1 MRRMW
6 NVSGL
11 KKWCGDVFLFIPQKK
26 IPCFS
31 TSRICTMLHPL
42 IIVPLSTCLTARGL
56 NRGSAGNYSTP
67 PHPPACGV
75 STIILLLQSRLEPMW
90 NRSVNIKHWLLD
102 GQSRFIFFSLLL
114 TSERLQQTW
123 SRRIN
128 EEFWQWRE
136 KIKVQL
142 GMDYS
147 QRSRRYLCL
156 LICTNCIWD
165 VVPII
170 TACLLSFN
178 CVRNLHR
185 SDGHVK

>member
-11 KKWCGDVFLFIPQKK
+11 ETWCWDVFFFFPQKK
-26 IPCFS
+26 KKNPCFS

-75 STIILLLQSRLEPMW
+75 STIILLLQSRLEPMG
-90 NRSVNIKHWLLD
+90 NQSVNIKHWMLD
-102 GQSRFIFFSLLL
+102 GQSRFFFFPLAAHIWTPPTDTAKKNLWRIL
-114 TSERLQQTW
+114 TMAVKNLTW
-123 SRRIN
+123 NGLFNS
-128 EEFWQWRE
+128 
-136 KIKVQL
+136 
-142 GMDYS
+142 
-147 QRSRRYLCL
+147 CL
-156 LICTNCIWD
+156 LICINCIWD
-165 VVPII
+165 LAHIV
-170 TACLLSFN
+170 TKACVWSLS
-178 CVRNLHR
+178 CVCNLHR